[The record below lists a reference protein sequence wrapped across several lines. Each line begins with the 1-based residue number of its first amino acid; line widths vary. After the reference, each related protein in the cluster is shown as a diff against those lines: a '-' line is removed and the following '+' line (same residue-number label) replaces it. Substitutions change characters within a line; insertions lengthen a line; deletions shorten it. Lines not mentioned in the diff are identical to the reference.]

1 MSERSGILR
10 RFLLATTPR
19 HPEKAEVPMRIL
31 KKCTFATVAAVAL
44 AACSPAP
51 AQQPGGAKEPGYLS
65 VADSSVAGGG
75 TLDLQI
81 PVDSG
86 AASGL
91 DPQLADVAVSWQLMS
106 LSYDT
111 LVTVGPDFA
120 IEPALAE
127 SWDTPDPTTYVFHLR
142 DGVTFSNGR
151 AMAADDV
158 VGSLRRLVAGQGV
171 WRAQIGPVADVTA
184 VDAQTV
190 QVTLSAPY
198 SPFLAALANTPAAV
212 LPMKEVEDGSVDLT
226 KTMLGTGP
234 FVVSEHRQD
243 VSWTFEKRDDYW
255 AEDKP
260 AVETVNITIAPQ
272 EQARIAA
279 LQNGSAD
286 LVALGNVDAP
296 ELLAGVRG
304 ASVGTQSTTDFYYLM
319 LNSNAPGGK
328 FADQRVRTAVNMAM
342 RRDAIAETALNG
354 LGKPTGVTPAGLP
367 DSCDPAALPSAKATL
382 DQARALLREAGAE
395 NLSFTLSVFSTEPA
409 PAIAQVIQQQ
419 LAQIGVDVRIEQL
432 DEGSWAGKVYGSAPA
447 TFDAAMSWFAGYA
460 SAGMAAQWWNPEKA
474 VFNLGFMKPNPALNQ
489 TIETAIATEVGPSR
503 AGALQDLCTAV
514 DEDAQMIPLV
524 TRPALVGYRTD
535 AVSPTLYASEGY
547 GNLLRGIAD
556 YRMIA
561 K

>member
-1 MSERSGILR
+1 
-10 RFLLATTPR
+10 
-19 HPEKAEVPMRIL
+19 MRIPKTIPL
-31 KKCTFATVAAVAL
+31 VAAAVVL

-51 AQQPGGAKEPGYLS
+51 TGQQADGSAEPGYLA
-65 VADSSVAGGG
+65 VADQAVTAGGA
-75 TLDLQI
+75 LDIQI
-81 PVDSG
+81 PIDSG

-106 LSYDT
+106 LAYDT

-120 IEPALAE
+120 IEPALAR
-127 SWDTPDPTTYVFHLR
+127 SWDTPDDKTYVFHLR
-142 DGVTFSNGR
+142 DGVTFANGR
-151 AMAADDV
+151 AMTAADV
-158 VGSLRRLVAGQGV
+158 VGSLERLVAGQGV
-171 WRAQIGPVADVTA
+171 WRTQIGPVEKIEA

-190 QVTLSAPY
+190 QVRLSTPY
-198 SPFLAALANTPAAV
+198 APFLAALANTPAAV
-212 LPMKEVEDGSVDLT
+212 LPMTEVNDKSVDLT

-234 FVVSEHRQD
+234 FVVESHRQD
-243 VSWTFEKRDDYW
+243 VSWTFTRRDGYW
-255 AEDKP
+255 AKDKP
-260 AVETVNITIAPQ
+260 GVDKVTVTIAPQ

-328 FADQRVRTAVNMAM
+328 FADPKVRQAINIAM
-342 RRDAIAETALNG
+342 NREDIAKTALNG

-367 DSCDPAALPSAKATL
+367 DSCDPAALPSATAGIDKAK
-382 DQARALLREAGAE
+382 ALLKEAGAE
-395 NLSFTLSVFSTEPA
+395 DLSFSLAVFSTEPA

-419 LAQIGVDVRIEQL
+419 LGAIGVDVRIEQL
-432 DEGSWAGKVYGSAPA
+432 DEGSWAGKVYGASPA

-460 SAGMAAQWWNPEKA
+460 SAGMVAQWWNPEKA
-474 VFNLGFMKPNPALNQ
+474 VFNLGFMKPNPDLN
-489 TIETAIATEVGPSR
+489 TVLDTAIATPEGPDR
-503 AGALQDLCTAV
+503 AGALTDLCTAV

-535 AVSPTLYASEGY
+535 AVSPTLYQNEGY
-547 GNLLRGIAD
+547 GNLLRAIAD
-556 YRMIA
+556 FRLLT

>member
-1 MSERSGILR
+1 
-10 RFLLATTPR
+10 
-19 HPEKAEVPMRIL
+19 MRIPKIYWPVL
-31 KKCTFATVAAVAL
+31 AL
-44 AACSPAP
+44 ALTVACSPAP
-51 AQQPGGAKEPGYLS
+51 TNQAGPTAEPGYLS
-65 VADSSVAGGG
+65 VADSSVTGGG
-75 TLDLQI
+75 TLDIQI

-120 IEPALAE
+120 IQPALAE
-127 SWDTPDPTTYVFHLR
+127 SWDTPDDTTYVFHLR
-142 DGVTFSNGR
+142 KGVTFSNGR
-151 AMAADDV
+151 AMTADDV
-158 VGSLRRLVAGQGV
+158 VGSLQRLTSGQGV
-171 WRAQIGPVADVTA
+171 WRAQIGPVASVTA

-212 LPMKEVEDGSVDLT
+212 LPMKEVTEGSVDLT

-234 FVVSEHRQD
+234 FVVESHRQD
-243 VSWTFEKRDDYW
+243 VSWTFKRRDDYW
-255 AEDKP
+255 AAGKP
-260 AVETVNITIAPQ
+260 SVDTVNITIAPQ
-272 EQARIAA
+272 EQTRIAA

-304 ASVGTQSTTDFYYLM
+304 ASVGTQATTDFYYLM

-328 FADQRVRTAVNMAM
+328 FADQRVRTAINIAM
-342 RRDAIAETALNG
+342 NRGDIARTALNG
-354 LGKPTGVTPAGLP
+354 LGKPTGVTPVDLP
-367 DSCDPAALPSAKATL
+367 DSCDPSSLPSATADLDKA
-382 DQARALLREAGAE
+382 RGLLREAGAE

-419 LAQIGVDVRIEQL
+419 LAEIGVEVQIEQL
-432 DEGSWAGKVYGSAPA
+432 DEGSWAGKVYGESPA

-460 SAGMAAQWWNPEKA
+460 SAAMTAQWWNPEKA

-489 TIETAIATEVGPSR
+489 AIEKAIAGS
-503 AGALQDLCTAV
+503 GSYDALCAAV

-535 AVSPTLYASEGY
+535 AVSPTLYSSEGY

-556 YRMIA
+556 YRMLT

>member
-1 MSERSGILR
+1 
-10 RFLLATTPR
+10 
-19 HPEKAEVPMRIL
+19 MRIPNTRSL
-31 KKCTFATVAAVAL
+31 ATVAAVAL
-44 AACSPAP
+44 AAACSPAP
-51 AQQPGGAKEPGYLS
+51 ASQQSGATTPGYLS
-65 VADSSVAGGG
+65 VADSKVAAGG
-75 TLDLQI
+75 TLDIQI

-111 LVTVGPDFA
+111 LVTVGPDFS
-120 IEPALAE
+120 IKPSLAQ
-127 SWDTPDPTTYVFHLR
+127 SWDTPNDTTYVFHLR
-142 DGVTFSNGR
+142 AGVTFSNGR
-151 AMAADDV
+151 AMTADDV
-158 VGSLRRLVAGQGV
+158 VGSLRRLTSGQGV
-171 WRAQIGPVADVTA
+171 WRAQIGPVTSVTA
-184 VDAQTV
+184 VDPQTV
-190 QVTLSAPY
+190 QVTLSQPY

-212 LPMKEVEDGSVDLT
+212 LPMKEIDDGSVDIT

-234 FVVSEHRQD
+234 FVVESHRQD
-243 VSWTFEKRDDYW
+243 VSWAFKRRDDYW
-255 AEDKP
+255 AKDKP
-260 AVETVNITIAPQ
+260 SVDAVNITIAGQ

-304 ASVGTQSTTDFYYLM
+304 ASVGTQATTDFYYLM

-328 FADQRVRTAVNMAM
+328 FADARVRQAINIAM
-342 RRDAIAETALNG
+342 RRADIAKTALNG
-354 LGKPTGVTPAGLP
+354 LGKPTGVTPVGLP
-367 DSCDPAALPSAKATL
+367 DSCDPAKLPSATADLDKAK
-382 DQARALLREAGAE
+382 ALLKEAGVS
-395 NLSFTLSVFSTEPA
+395 NLSFSLAVFSTEPA

-419 LAQIGVDVRIEQL
+419 LAEIGVDVKIEQL
-432 DEGSWAGKVYGSAPA
+432 DEGSWAGKVYGESPA

-460 SAGMAAQWWNPEKA
+460 NAGMVAQWWNPEKA
-474 VFNLGFMKPNPALNQ
+474 VFNLGFMKPNPTLNQ
-489 TIETAIATEVGPSR
+489 TIASAIATPEGPDR

-535 AVSPTLYASEGY
+535 AVSPTLYSAEGY
-547 GNLLRGIAD
+547 GNLLRDIAD

>member
-1 MSERSGILR
+1 
-10 RFLLATTPR
+10 
-19 HPEKAEVPMRIL
+19 MRIHRTSTL
-31 KKCTFATVAAVAL
+31 VLVALAL

-51 AQQPGGAKEPGYLS
+51 AQQQTGSAEPGYLS
-65 VADSSVAGGG
+65 VADSSVTGGG
-75 TLDLQI
+75 TLDIQI
-81 PVDSG
+81 PIDSG
-86 AASGL
+86 LASGL

-120 IEPALAE
+120 IEPALAS

-151 AMAADDV
+151 AMTADDV
-158 VGSLRRLVAGQGV
+158 VGSLQRLLAGQGV
-171 WRAQIGPVADVTA
+171 WRAQIGPVTSVEA
-184 VDAQTV
+184 VDPATV
-190 QVTLSAPY
+190 QVKLSAPY

-212 LPMKEVEDGSVDLT
+212 LPMKEVNDGSVDLT

-234 FVVSEHRQD
+234 FVVESHRQD
-243 VSWTFEKRDDYW
+243 VSWTFKRREDYW
-255 AEDKP
+255 DTGKP
-260 AVETVNITIAPQ
+260 SVDTVNITIAAQ

-304 ASVGTQSTTDFYYLM
+304 ASVVTQATTDFYYLM
-319 LNSNAPGGK
+319 LNSNSDK
-328 FADQRVRTAVNMAM
+328 FADPRVRQAINIAM
-342 RRDAIAETALNG
+342 RRDAIASTALNG
-354 LGKPTGVTPAGLP
+354 LGKPTGVTPVGLP
-367 DSCDPAALPSAKATL
+367 DSCGPGTLPSATASL
-382 DQARALLREAGAE
+382 DDARNLLREAGVS
-395 NLSFTLSVFSTEPA
+395 NLSFTLTVFSTEPA

-419 LAQIGVDVRIEQL
+419 LAEIDVDVKIEQL
-432 DEGSWAGKVYGSAPA
+432 DEGSWAGKVYGESPA

-460 SAGMAAQWWNPEKA
+460 SAGMTAQWWNPEKA
-474 VFNLGFMKPNPALNQ
+474 VFNLGFMKPNPTLNEA
-489 TIETAIATEVGPSR
+489 IDKAIATPEGASR
-503 AGALQDLCTAV
+503 AGALKDLCTAV

-535 AVSPTLYASEGY
+535 ALSPTLYSSEGY
-547 GNLLRGIAD
+547 GNLLRRIAD

>member
-1 MSERSGILR
+1 
-10 RFLLATTPR
+10 
-19 HPEKAEVPMRIL
+19 MRIPKTCIL
-31 KKCTFATVAAVAL
+31 ATVAAVAL

-51 AQQPGGAKEPGYLS
+51 AQQQNGAAAQPGYIS
-65 VADSSVAGGG
+65 VADTSVTGGG
-75 TLDLQI
+75 ALDIQI

-127 SWDTPDPTTYVFHLR
+127 SWDTPDDTTYVFHLR
-142 DGVTFSNGR
+142 QGVAFSNGR
-151 AMAADDV
+151 AMTADDV
-158 VGSLRRLVAGQGV
+158 VGSLQRLIAGQGV
-171 WRAQIGPVADVTA
+171 WRAQIGPVAAVTA

-190 QVTLSAPY
+190 LVRLSAPY

-212 LPMKEVEDGSVDLT
+212 LPMKEINDGSVDIT

-234 FVVSEHRQD
+234 FVVESHRQD
-243 VSWTFEKRDDYW
+243 VSWTFKKRADYW
-255 AEDKP
+255 ASGKP
-260 AVETVNITIAPQ
+260 AVDTVNITIAGQ

-296 ELLAGVRG
+296 SLLAGVRG

-328 FADQRVRTAVNMAM
+328 FADPRVRQAINIAM
-342 RRDAIAETALNG
+342 RRDGIAKTALNG

-367 DSCDPAALPSAKATL
+367 DSCDPATLPSAKASL
-382 DQARALLREAGAE
+382 DEAKALLKEAGVSD
-395 NLSFTLSVFSTEPA
+395 LSFTLSVFSTEPA

-419 LAQIGVDVRIEQL
+419 LAEIGVEVKIEQL
-432 DEGSWAGKVYGSAPA
+432 DEGSWAGKVYGASPA

-474 VFNLGFMKPNPALNQ
+474 VFNLGFMKPNPTLNQ
-489 TIETAIATEVGPSR
+489 AIASAIATPNGP
-503 AGALQDLCTAV
+503 ALQDLCTAV